1 MLLLCSLNKVMAPL
15 FELLYLHVYINYAYM
30 KDDLIDF
37 CSLLQSCVEGG
48 AGSTV
53 NGLALGGDDLNSTT
67 RFRKVHMLL
76 FTATTCFI

>member
-1 MLLLCSLNKVMAPL
+1 MT
-15 FELLYLHVYINYAYM
+15 
-30 KDDLIDF
+30 DDLIDF

-53 NGLALGGDDLNSTT
+53 NGLAPGGDDLNSTT